1 MRHSTCQMEKD
12 KNSWKII
19 LFFRLLRKFTSNGG
33 VEKKTYKKVDIS
45 QTIASKEVT
54 EQQAY
59 NEILFIK
66 LVLVK

>member
-1 MRHSTCQMEKD
+1 MEKD
-12 KNSWKII
+12 KTSWKII
-19 LFFRLLRKFTSNGG
+19 LFFRLLRKFTNNGG
-33 VEKKTYKKVDIS
+33 VKKKEHPIKKVDIC

-66 LVLVK
+66 LVLVM